1 MLDHPLY
8 NRTVLL
14 NVLCNDS
21 DFPLGKRLSQSDA
34 RKHPR
39 FYGFAHPFI
48 QILKRSRKGLDG
60 VLAAEVFAQ
69 LLQRGVGNACARSRS
84 FVERPPSRRQ

>member
-21 DFPLGKRLSQSDA
+21 DFLLGKWLSQSDA

-39 FYGFAHPFI
+39 FYDFAHPFI
-48 QILKRSRKGLDG
+48 QILQRAGKDLDG
-60 VLAAEVFAQ
+60 VLAAEVFA
-69 LLQRGVGNACARSRS
+69 
-84 FVERPPSRRQ
+84 